1 VAFNTITVKE
11 RFNYIQNNACKM
23 SQLFELFDIA
33 GKTKYVRKSHC
44 ISKIQNIIFPPIFF
58 LCVGQR
64 EVHILHQCASYRE
77 IAKKNIPIINYT
89 YSLSLLCQVQK
100 M

>member
-1 VAFNTITVKE
+1 
-11 RFNYIQNNACKM
+11 M
-23 SQLFELFDIA
+23 SQLFELFDVA

-44 ISKIQNIIFPPIFF
+44 ISNRINKICEKESLHIKDSKYNFSTNFF
-58 LCVGQR
+58 FCVLGKGK
-64 EVHILHQCASYRE
+64 VHILHQCASYRE